1 MMFTNSYH
9 QSGNKMDKLSSMN
22 AFLHVARDRSFTRA
36 AEKLGISRAMV
47 SKHIARLEDELGT
60 RLFNRSTHG
69 ISITESGRA
78 YRARCAQILADI
90 EELEAEVG
98 AFDQTPRGVVRVGA
112 PPTLGT
118 FHIAPAVADY
128 IERYPH
134 IRVDLVMSER
144 AMDPIEEGLELI
156 IWLGE
161 PPDSNYIL
169 RRLATT
175 RYVACAAPE
184 YLDCRGRPSTPAELA
199 EHNCLRHSV
208 PGIGADWV
216 FEVDGEASEIKVQG
230 NFKTSLANAIRHVAV
245 GGLGIAYLPT
255 YIVGNDIKAGRLE
268 QLLPGFSPAP
278 VPIYAIYPHRRHL
291 SAKVRTFLDFVSER
305 LDATI
310 TQVSGAAQVAPAAR
324 PLASGGRR

>member
-1 MMFTNSYH
+1 MH
-9 QSGNKMDKLSSMN
+9 
-22 AFLHVARDRSFTRA
+22 AFLHVARERSFTRA
-36 AEKLGISRAMV
+36 ADKLDISRAMV

-69 ISITESGRA
+69 ISITESGQA

-98 AFDQTPRGVVRVGA
+98 AFDQTPRGVVRIGA

-128 IERYPH
+128 IELYPH

-144 AMDPIEEGLELI
+144 PPDPIEQGLELT
-156 IWLGE
+156 IWLGD

-169 RRLATT
+169 RRLAST
-175 RYVACAAPE
+175 RYVACAAPD
-184 YLDCRGRPSTPAELA
+184 YIARHGRPDSPGSLA
-199 EHNCLRHSV
+199 EHNCLRHSATGV
-208 PGIGADWV
+208 AADWV
-216 FEVDGEASEIKVQG
+216 FDANGESLSVKVHG
-230 NFKTSLANAIRHVAV
+230 NFKASLANAIRHVAV
-245 GGLGIAYLPT
+245 RGLGIAYLPT
-255 YIVGNDIKAGRLE
+255 YIVGNDINAGRLE
-268 QLLPGFSPAP
+268 QLLPAYAPAP

-310 TQVSGAAQVAPAAR
+310 THVSDQPGAAPGVRQTA
-324 PLASGGRR
+324 GGK